1 MKLSQHNPWHGHCRA
16 WKCFCCG
23 NFTWSGW
30 VIHQHCCWE
39 CSAWLYRARSVNVPC
54 GTPDFNYL
62 GRDYSWFL
70 FFALVASRFFYLFW
84 VIFGKVVG
92 CALLW
97 FSHSCDRTVSS
108 TELPGLQAHLLR
120 HSFWY
125 ESWVATC
132 NLEHRAW
139 FVGLVGESSF

>member
-1 MKLSQHNPWHGHCRA
+1 MKLSQHSPWPGPCRA
-16 WKCFCCG
+16 WKCSCCG

-39 CSAWLYRARSVNVPC
+39 CSDWLYRARSVNVPC

-97 FSHSCDRTVSS
+97 FSPWLWQH
-108 TELPGLQAHLLR
+108 GLDHRAPWTAGAPTT
-120 HSFWY
+120 SFSLS
-125 ESWVATC
+125 ESYAATC
-132 NLEHRAW
+132 NSECRAW